1 MYSIMLNQL
10 TIRDFA
16 IVESLDLELNQGMT
30 VVSGET
36 GAGKSIMLDALGL
49 TLGNRAET
57 GTVRQGA
64 EKADITASFN
74 IDSIPSAN
82 KWLDENDLDNDS
94 ECILRRVITKEGRSR
109 CYINGRPSPAST
121 VKALGE
127 HLIAIHGQHEHQRLL
142 KKDHHRTLLDEFSGQ
157 SKLADQTRH
166 SFQEWSKL
174 NAEYNRLS
182 QQSTEQ
188 TARVQLLSYQIEE
201 LDQLALE
208 NDELKQLEQE
218 QKTLAN
224 AGEILSTGH
233 NFIGLASD
241 NEENNCVQLLNHC
254 QQLLATIQSESPSVR
269 QAAEMV
275 DSALIQIEEASHEIR
290 HYLDRVEINPDRQ
303 QQVEERLTTIFDI
316 ARKHRIKPEGILE
329 FHQSLCQELAT
340 LSRSDEELEQLA
352 LDADAALASFNNFAT
367 KLSEQRKKAAK
378 KLSKLV
384 DQQLHNLGMP
394 SASISVDLSL
404 LNKPN
409 ANGLEEIEF
418 LIITNQGQPAKPLGK
433 IASGGELSRISLA
446 IQVIT
451 AQTSTTPTLIFDE
464 VDVGIGGAIAEVVGK
479 LLRQLGDNA
488 QILCVT
494 HQPQVASQGHQ
505 HLFVSKRSEKQKTH
519 TQIDALNE
527 EKRVEEIARMLGGID
542 ITERSIEHAREML
555 DIA

>member
-1 MYSIMLNQL
+1 MLNQL

-16 IVESLDLELNQGMT
+16 IVENLDLELNQGMT

-57 GTVRQGA
+57 GTVRLGA

-74 IDSIPSAN
+74 IAEIPSAEQ
-82 KWLDENDLDNDS
+82 WLRDNDLDNCG

-109 CYINGRPSPAST
+109 CYINGRPSPANS

-142 KKDHHRTLLDEFSGQ
+142 KKDHHRTLLDDFSGLT
-157 SKLADQTRH
+157 KLAEQTRQA
-166 SFQEWSKL
+166 FQHWSKL
-174 NAEYNRLS
+174 NTELTHLS
-182 QQSTEQ
+182 EQSTEQ
-188 TARVQLLSYQIEE
+188 TARIQLLSYQIEE
-201 LDQLALE
+201 LDQLALHE
-208 NDELKQLEQE
+208 NELKQLEQE

-233 NFIGLASD
+233 QFISLASED
-241 NEENNCVQLLNHC
+241 ESSNCVQSLNQC
-254 QQLLATIQSESPSVR
+254 RQLLANIQSESPSVR
-269 QAAEMV
+269 QAAEML
-275 DSALIQIEEASHEIR
+275 DSALIQVEEASTEMR
-290 HYLDRVEINPDRQ
+290 HYLERVEVNPTRQ
-303 QQVEERLTTIFDI
+303 QEVEERLSTIFEI
-316 ARKHRIKPEGILE
+316 ARKHRIKPDEITTLHQTLQQE
-329 FHQSLCQELAT
+329 FAS
-340 LSRSDEELEQLA
+340 LSRTDEELEQLEKA
-352 LDADAALASFNNFAT
+352 VETTYAQLIECAN
-367 KLSEQRKKAAK
+367 KLSEKRRKGAK
-378 KLSKLV
+378 QLSKLV
-384 DQQLHNLGMP
+384 DQQLHSLGMP
-394 SASISVDLSL
+394 AASLTVQLS
-404 LNKPN
+404 P
-409 ANGLEEIEF
+409 LERPTAHGMEDVEF
-418 LIITNQGQPAKPLGK
+418 LIVTNQGQPAKPLGK

-479 LLRQLGDNA
+479 LLKKLGESA

-505 HLFVSKRSEKQKTH
+505 HLFVSKRSDKQQTH
-519 TQIDALNE
+519 TQIDQLTE
-527 EKRVEEIARMLGGID
+527 ERRIEEIARMLGGIS

-555 DIA
+555 DLQS

>member
-1 MYSIMLNQL
+1 MLNQL

-57 GTVRQGA
+57 GTVRLGA

-74 IDSIPSAN
+74 IAEIPSAEQ
-82 KWLDENDLDNDS
+82 WLRDNDLDNCG

-109 CYINGRPSPAST
+109 CYINGRPSPANS

-142 KKDHHRTLLDEFSGQ
+142 KKDHHRTLLDDFSGLT
-157 SKLADQTRH
+157 KLAEQTRQA
-166 SFQEWSKL
+166 FQHWSKL
-174 NAEYNRLS
+174 NTELTHLS
-182 QQSTEQ
+182 EQSTEQ
-188 TARVQLLSYQIEE
+188 TARIQLLSYQIEE
-201 LDQLALE
+201 LDQLALHE
-208 NDELKQLEQE
+208 NELKQLEQE

-233 NFIGLASD
+233 QFISLASED
-241 NEENNCVQLLNHC
+241 ESSNCVQSLNQC
-254 QQLLATIQSESPSVR
+254 RQLLANIQSESPSVR
-269 QAAEMV
+269 QAAEML
-275 DSALIQIEEASHEIR
+275 DSALIQVEEASTEMR
-290 HYLDRVEINPDRQ
+290 HYLERVEVNPTRQ
-303 QQVEERLTTIFDI
+303 QEVEERLSTIFEI
-316 ARKHRIKPEGILE
+316 ARKHRIKPDEITTLHQTLQQE
-329 FHQSLCQELAT
+329 FAS
-340 LSRSDEELEQLA
+340 LSRTDEELEQLEKA
-352 LDADAALASFNNFAT
+352 VETTYAQLIECAN
-367 KLSEQRKKAAK
+367 KLSEKRRKGAK
-378 KLSKLV
+378 QLSKLV
-384 DQQLHNLGMP
+384 DQQLHSLGMP
-394 SASISVDLSL
+394 AASLTVQLS
-404 LNKPN
+404 P
-409 ANGLEEIEF
+409 LERPTAHGMEDVEF
-418 LIITNQGQPAKPLGK
+418 LIVTNQGQPAKPLGK

-479 LLRQLGDNA
+479 LLKKLGESA

-505 HLFVSKRSEKQKTH
+505 HLFVSKRSDKQQTH
-519 TQIDALNE
+519 TQIDQLTE
-527 EKRVEEIARMLGGID
+527 ERRIEEIARMLGGIS

-555 DIA
+555 DLQS

>member
-1 MYSIMLNQL
+1 MLNQL

-57 GTVRQGA
+57 GTVRLGA

-74 IDSIPSAN
+74 IAEIPSAEQ
-82 KWLDENDLDNDS
+82 WLRDNDLDNCG

-109 CYINGRPSPAST
+109 CYINGRPSPANS

-142 KKDHHRTLLDEFSGQ
+142 KKDHHRTLLDDFSGLT
-157 SKLADQTRH
+157 KLAEQTRQA
-166 SFQEWSKL
+166 FQHWSKL
-174 NAEYNRLS
+174 NTELTHLS
-182 QQSTEQ
+182 EQSTEQ
-188 TARVQLLSYQIEE
+188 TARIQLLSYQIEE
-201 LDQLALE
+201 LDQLALHE
-208 NDELKQLEQE
+208 NELKQLEQE

-233 NFIGLASD
+233 QFISLASED
-241 NEENNCVQLLNHC
+241 ESSNCVQSLNQC
-254 QQLLATIQSESPSVR
+254 RQLLANIQSESPSVR
-269 QAAEMV
+269 QAAEML
-275 DSALIQIEEASHEIR
+275 DSALIQVEEASTEMR
-290 HYLDRVEINPDRQ
+290 HYLERVEVNPTRQ
-303 QQVEERLTTIFDI
+303 LEVEERLSTIFEI
-316 ARKHRIKPEGILE
+316 ARKHRIKPDEITTLHQTLQQE
-329 FHQSLCQELAT
+329 FAS
-340 LSRSDEELEQLA
+340 LSRTDEELEQLEKA
-352 LDADAALASFNNFAT
+352 VETTYAQLIECAN
-367 KLSEQRKKAAK
+367 KLSEKRRKGAK
-378 KLSKLV
+378 QLSKLV
-384 DQQLHNLGMP
+384 DQQLHSLGMP
-394 SASISVDLSL
+394 AASLTVQLS
-404 LNKPN
+404 P
-409 ANGLEEIEF
+409 LERPTAHGMEDVEF
-418 LIITNQGQPAKPLGK
+418 LIVTNQGQPAKPLGK

-479 LLRQLGDNA
+479 LLKKLGESA

-505 HLFVSKRSEKQKTH
+505 HLFVSKRSDKQQTH
-519 TQIDALNE
+519 TQIDQLTE
-527 EKRVEEIARMLGGID
+527 ERRIEEIARMLGGIS

-555 DIA
+555 DLQS

>member
-1 MYSIMLNQL
+1 MLNQIS
-10 TIRDFA
+10 IRDFA

-49 TLGNRAET
+49 TLGNRAEA

-64 EKADITASFN
+64 DKADITASFN
-74 IDSIPSAN
+74 INTIPSAID
-82 KWLDENDLDNDS
+82 WLEQNDLDNDG

-109 CYINGRPSPAST
+109 CYINGRPSPANT

-157 SKLADQTRH
+157 SKLADKTRQ
-166 SFQEWSKL
+166 SYQLWSKL
-174 NAEYNRLS
+174 NAEHARLS
-182 QQSTEQ
+182 EQSAEQ

-201 LDQLALE
+201 LEQLALE
-208 NDELKQLEQE
+208 EDELKQLEQE

-233 NFIGLASD
+233 SFIGLASD
-241 NEENNCVQLLNHC
+241 SDENNCVQLLNHC

-269 QAAEMV
+269 QAAEMI
-275 DSALIQIEEASHEIR
+275 DSALIQVEEASNEIK
-290 HYLDRVEINPDRQ
+290 HYLDRVEVNPDRQ
-303 QQVEERLTTIFDI
+303 QQVEDRLTTIFDI
-316 ARKHRIKPEGILE
+316 ARKHRIKPEEVIE
-329 FHQSLCQELAT
+329 FHQSLCQELSN

-352 LDADAALASFNNFAT
+352 HDAEDALNTFNKHAAE
-367 KLSEQRKKAAK
+367 LSKQRHKGAK

-384 DQQLHNLGMP
+384 DQQLHDLGMP
-394 SASISVDLSL
+394 AASISVSFNPLDLPS
-404 LNKPN
+404 

-479 LLRQLGDNA
+479 LLRQLGGSA

-505 HLFVSKRSEKQKTH
+505 HLFVSKRSDKQRTH
-519 TQIDALNE
+519 TQIDALSKE
-527 EKRVEEIARMLGGID
+527 HRVNEIARMLGGID

-555 DIA
+555 ETA

>member
-1 MYSIMLNQL
+1 MLNQL

-57 GTVRQGA
+57 GTVRLGA

-74 IDSIPSAN
+74 IAEIPSAEQ
-82 KWLDENDLDNDS
+82 WLRDNDLDNCG

-109 CYINGRPSPAST
+109 CYINGRPSPANS

-142 KKDHHRTLLDEFSGQ
+142 KKDHHRTLLDDFSGLT
-157 SKLADQTRH
+157 KLAEQTRQA
-166 SFQEWSKL
+166 FQHWSKL
-174 NAEYNRLS
+174 NTELTHLS
-182 QQSTEQ
+182 EQSTEQ
-188 TARVQLLSYQIEE
+188 TARIQLLSYQIEE
-201 LDQLALE
+201 LDQLALHE
-208 NDELKQLEQE
+208 NELKQLEQE

-233 NFIGLASD
+233 QFISLASED
-241 NEENNCVQLLNHC
+241 ESSNCVQSLNQC
-254 QQLLATIQSESPSVR
+254 RQLLANIQSESPSVR
-269 QAAEMV
+269 QAAEML
-275 DSALIQIEEASHEIR
+275 DSALIQVEEASTEMR
-290 HYLDRVEINPDRQ
+290 HYLERVEVNPTRQ
-303 QQVEERLTTIFDI
+303 QEVEERLSTIFEI
-316 ARKHRIKPEGILE
+316 ARKHRIKPDEITTLHQTLQQE
-329 FHQSLCQELAT
+329 FAS
-340 LSRSDEELEQLA
+340 LSRTDEELEQLEKA
-352 LDADAALASFNNFAT
+352 VETTYAQLIECAN
-367 KLSEQRKKAAK
+367 KLSEKRRKGAK
-378 KLSKLV
+378 QLSKLV
-384 DQQLHNLGMP
+384 DQQLHSLGMQA
-394 SASISVDLSL
+394 ASLTVQLS
-404 LNKPN
+404 P
-409 ANGLEEIEF
+409 LERPTAHGMEDVEF
-418 LIITNQGQPAKPLGK
+418 LIVTNQGQPAKPLGK

-479 LLRQLGDNA
+479 LLKKLGESA

-505 HLFVSKRSEKQKTH
+505 HLFVSKRSDKQQTH
-519 TQIDALNE
+519 TQIDQLTE
-527 EKRVEEIARMLGGID
+527 ERRIEEIARMLGGIS

-555 DIA
+555 DLQS